1 MEVDGSAI
9 DQLLGAAVEDG
20 VLAGVCA
27 MLVDRDGILHE
38 ATAGNARAD
47 TMFRNA
53 SMTKAPAT
61 VGALQLVEEG
71 RLEFEATVESILPEF
86 GQLQVLEGFDGDTPQ
101 LRPPASKATIRQ
113 LMTHTAGCG
122 YFFGNENLYRYARLT
137 GLPGPMTG
145 LKESLMGPLA
155 RDPGTQWE
163 YGLNTDWLGLVVEA
177 VSGQTLDVYLA
188 DRVYGPLGM
197 SDTTFSPSAEQR
209 ARLMPLTTR
218 TADGGLAPTELELAA
233 DWEWAAAGHGSYGTI
248 RDYARFIRS
257 MLRGGELDGVRVLSD
272 ATVEL
277 AFADQLNGVPMPDG
291 IKSAEPSL
299 VNDIPA
305 LPFPHG
311 WGLAFHLVHADLPD
325 LRSAGT
331 ADWSGIFNTYY
342 WIDRATGVGAV
353 LMTQVLPF
361 FDARIIEL
369 LIGFEAAIYAQV
381 RGPAPRPDAA
391 RPA

>member
-1 MEVDGSAI
+1 MEIDGSAI
-9 DQLLGAAVEDG
+9 DQLLGAAVENG
-20 VLAGVCA
+20 VLAGVSA
-27 MLVDRDGILHE
+27 MLVDRDGILYE
-38 ATAGNARAD
+38 ATAGDAKAD

-71 RLEFEATVESILPEF
+71 GLELEATVESILPEF
-86 GQLQVLEGFDGDTPQ
+86 GRLQVLEGFDGDTPQ
-101 LRPPASKATIRQ
+101 LRPPAAKATIRQ

-122 YFFGNENLYRYARLT
+122 YLFGNENLYRYAHLT

-163 YGLNTDWLGLVVEA
+163 YGVNTDWLGLVVEA
-177 VSGQTLDVYLA
+177 LSGQTLDVYLA
-188 DRVYGPLGM
+188 ERIYGPLGM
-197 SDTTFSPSAEQR
+197 SDTTFSPSDEQR
-209 ARLMPLTTR
+209 ARLMPVMAR

-248 RDYARFIRS
+248 GDYARFIRS
-257 MLRGGELDGVRVLSD
+257 MLRGGELDGARILSE

-277 AFADQLNGVPMPDG
+277 ALTDQLDGVPLPDG

-299 VNDIPA
+299 VSDIPSF
-305 LPFPHG
+305 PFPQG
-311 WGLAFHLVHADLPD
+311 WGLGFHLVTADLPD

-342 WIDRATGVGAV
+342 WIDRVSGVAAL

-361 FDARIIEL
+361 FDAPIFEL

-381 RGPAPRPDAA
+381 RGPAPPPGAA